1 MNLFS
6 LWVTHSIFKL
16 LRRPIKMVFYIL
28 PETKSCQ
35 TETKACQTEY
45 TTEPITEEPIT
56 EPVAEEPITEPV
68 ADEPITEPVAEEPIP
83 EEPITEPVAEEPVA
97 EEPVTEEPTIEVN
110 LETIPK
116 SDSNTS
122 IDEWYI
128 PN

>member
-56 EPVAEEPITEPV
+56 EEPITEEPITEPV
-68 ADEPITEPVAEEPIP
+68 K
-83 EEPITEPVAEEPVA
+83 EEPVA